1 MKMDFLILYEHR
13 ERELENACLIK
24 TCLENKGYSVDIEP
38 IYSLMHSFVDAKVII
53 VPHLYDDNQVKAFIS
68 KYKNRICK
76 VINMQYE
83 QVLSTDPKNSDYSKP
98 KGSAKNSIIFAWGD
112 VEKERYQGTSQ
123 QICVVGNVS
132 MDFNSSC
139 FDKYFLSKQQ
149 LAKEFNLHTD
159 RILLFMSSFSMAN
172 YSRAKI
178 KESFSDN
185 FDEMCLFTDISR
197 ESRSIILDWFE
208 KYLLSHPNED
218 MVYRPHPAEE
228 IDDTLLALQSR
239 VKNFHIIRKY
249 SIRQWIKMSD
259 VLLNWFSTSVVDAY
273 YAGKKSILLR
283 PIEIPHSL
291 DVPFLENCKSVNN
304 YIDMEN
310 SILND
315 CDSSINDYEI
325 CRYYG
330 EKSNKL
336 VIDKFVEKCVEV
348 YSDDKYDYKWVIKEN
363 GKMQII
369 RSLIRDLL
377 YDINSLIRLD
387 GLYKIIFINNTK
399 LYKKSMYIQ
408 REIYGYRKQVKEYCT
423 RLRKLNI

>member
-1 MKMDFLILYEHR
+1 MKVDFLILYEHR

-24 TCLENKGYSVDIEP
+24 TCLEDKGYKVDIEP
-38 IYSLMHSFVDAKVII
+38 IYSLMHSWVDAKVII
-53 VPHLYDDNQVKAFIS
+53 VPHLYDDSQVKAFIS
-68 KYKNRICK
+68 KYKDRECK

-83 QVLSTDPKNSDYSKP
+83 QVLSADPKNSDYSKP
-98 KGSAKNSIIFAWGD
+98 KGAAKNGIIFAWGD
-112 VEKERYQGTSQ
+112 VERERYQGTDQ
-123 QICVVGNVS
+123 QVCVVGNVS
-132 MDFNSSC
+132 MDFNSPR
-139 FDKYFLSKQQ
+139 FDKYFLSKQE
-149 LAKEFNLHTD
+149 LAKEFNLRAD
-159 RILLFMSSFSMAN
+159 RMLLFMSSFSMAN
-172 YSRAKI
+172 YSRTKI

-185 FDEMCLFTDISR
+185 YDEMCLFADISR
-197 ESRSIILDWFE
+197 ESRKIILDWFE
-208 KYLLSHPNED
+208 KYLISHPNED

-239 VKNFHIIRKY
+239 VHNFHIIRKY

-259 VLLNWFSTSVVDAY
+259 ILLNWFSTSVVDAC

-283 PIEIPHSL
+283 PVEIPHSL
-291 DVPFLENCKSVNN
+291 DVPFLENCKSIDK
-304 YIDMEN
+304 YSDMEN

-348 YSDDKYDYKWVIKEN
+348 YGDDKYNNKWSIRENSKIQVIRS
-363 GKMQII
+363 II
-369 RSLIRDLL
+369 RDVL
-377 YDINSLIRLD
+377 YDINTVVRLD
-387 GLYKIIFINNTK
+387 WLYKIIFFNNKK

-408 REIYGYRKQVKEYCT
+408 REIYGYRKQVREYCL